1 MAALA
6 FLIYV
11 VLGLVN
17 LVAAVDGISWWLDIH
32 WVFGLIIAIIIG
44 YIPIIGHIF
53 GYLGASQ
60 VWGLAWFWAAL
71 VSFGAIV
78 IPILLVVIAMIA
90 GAMSGGRRNA

>member
-6 FLIYV
+6 FLIYIV
-11 VLGLVN
+11 FGLVN

-32 WVFGLIIAIIIG
+32 WVFGLIIAVIIG
-44 YIPIIGHIF
+44 YIPIVGHIF

-60 VWGLAWFWAAL
+60 VWGLAWFWAAF

-78 IPILLVVIAMIA
+78 IPILLVVIGAIA
-90 GAMSGGRRNA
+90 ASLSRRRGT